1 MDKISIE
8 MDFFEILTCYSSAK
22 QIFSF
27 QERNKE
33 SVPYPF
39 LVFFGNIKEKKKQ
52 VWGWRQPVGCTPVL
66 SVASRR
72 EVWGE
77 PGGYLQWRRR
87 RSYSPSPFYIHLYIF
102 LFLFLDVRTHIEI
115 STLQVLI
122 SLSRL
127 RKSPFN
133 QLSIFAYF
141 KSGRILGIRDIIG
154 HLAWKI
160 SASATKQDLW
170 FIYLR

>member
-1 MDKISIE
+1 VH
-8 MDFFEILTCYSSAK
+8 TCVVCCLQKRSLRRAWRLSTVTAAAVL
-22 QIFSF
+22 F
-27 QERNKE
+27 
-33 SVPYPF
+33 PF
-39 LVFFGNIKEKKKQ
+39 
-52 VWGWRQPVGCTPVL
+52 T
-66 SVASRR
+66 
-72 EVWGE
+72 
-77 PGGYLQWRRR
+77 
-87 RSYSPSPFYIHLYIF
+87 FYIHLYIF
-102 LFLFLDVRTHIEI
+102 LFLFWDVRTHIEI